1 MEQNKLDVVGMEL
14 KPLTPKQQRFV
25 EEYLIDLNASQ
36 AAIRAGYSP
45 ENTNVEGSRQ
55 LANASVRARIDIA
68 LAERSK
74 RTGVNAEIVI
84 QELARIALVN
94 PMNIIDPDT
103 GGIKAGAVDDL
114 AAIASVR
121 VKVTPTKNGDAIER
135 EVRIADKLKALEL
148 LGKHLGMF
156 VDRKEI
162 TGKDGGPIQLEA
174 MTTDQR
180 EQRIRELLD
189 KRNDERMLHN
199 DIV

>member
-1 MEQNKLDVVGMEL
+1 MSEQDLTKTGEKLQL
-14 KPLTPKQQRFV
+14 KSLTPRQQCFV

-36 AAIRAGYSP
+36 AAIRAGYSTDNA
-45 ENTNVEGSRQ
+45 NTEGSRL
-55 LANASVRARIDIA
+55 LANVNIRARIDVA

-103 GGIKAGAVDDL
+103 GGIKAGAVDDV

-121 VKVTPTKNGDAIER
+121 VKVTPTKNGDTIER
-135 EVRIADKLKALEL
+135 EVRMADKIKALEL

-174 MTTDQR
+174 MTADQR
-180 EQRIRELLD
+180 EQRIKELLD
-189 KRNDERMLHN
+189 KRNN
-199 DIV
+199 V

>member
-1 MEQNKLDVVGMEL
+1 MAQDNLPVKL
-14 KPLTPKQQRFV
+14 KRLTAKQQRFV
-25 EEYLIDLNASQ
+25 EEYLIDLNGS
-36 AAIRAGYSP
+36 AAYLRSGYRSKNPDVDAQRLLVNPSIR
-45 ENTNVEGSRQ
+45 V
-55 LANASVRARIDIA
+55 RIDIA

-74 RTGVNAEIVI
+74 RTGVNADIVI

-94 PMNIIDPDT
+94 PIDVIDQDT
-103 GGIKAGAVDDL
+103 GEIKASSIDDA

-121 VKVTPTKNGDAIER
+121 VKVTPTKNGDSVER
-135 EVRIADKLKALEL
+135 EVRMADKLKALEL

-174 MTTDQR
+174 MTAEQR

-189 KRNDERMLHN
+189 KRDE
-199 DIV
+199 